1 MNIFT
6 QIIRFISG
14 WWISISILSGFA
26 LLQIL
31 TFGSVLSVPF
41 GSLVM
46 DVLMY
51 SGLYV
56 LIAVLLWNTLKYAN
70 FNTLTKLQQFIIYA
84 ALVLLALA
92 IISGIALAVYHY
104 IPFEG
109 VAGLETF
116 IPVRILISLLV
127 VFVLLQHF
135 SLKVCE
141 INNSEIPVN
150 EQKEIIEIGNTVV
163 ESKNEIIERIA
174 VKSGSKIHVVQVSEI
189 VYVQSDGDYVH
200 IFTLTG
206 KYLKEQTMKYFEESL
221 PPAQFVRVHRSYIVN
236 VQAIARVELYDKQNQ
251 QLTLKN
257 GHQIKASQAGY
268 KLLRSRLNL

>member
-6 QIIRFISG
+6 QLIRFISG
-14 WWISISILSGFA
+14 WWLSISILSGFA

-31 TFGSVLSVPF
+31 TLGSVLPVPF
-41 GSLVM
+41 GLLIA

-51 SGLYV
+51 SVLYV

-70 FNTLTKLQQFIIYA
+70 FNTLSGVQQFIIYA

-92 IISGIALAVYHY
+92 IITGIALAAYHFV
-104 IPFEG
+104 PLQG
-109 VAGLETF
+109 VAGLVAF
-116 IPVRILISLLV
+116 VPVRVLISVLV
-127 VFVLLQHF
+127 IFVLLQHF

-150 EQKEIIEIGNTVV
+150 EQKETIENENTVV
-163 ESKNEIIERIA
+163 ESKAEIIERIA

-221 PPAQFVRVHRSYIVN
+221 PSAQFVRVHRSYIVN